1 MTERTAS
8 NNNHTHTHKT
18 YLSVNTSY
26 KYRLSLYFA
35 TCYTKGGNKL
45 TWICWLTLA
54 PGQGVLPYRPIR
66 GCAAGQGIVF
76 DLYVLKKVYN
86 LARVCPNQ
94 VI

>member
-1 MTERTAS
+1 MTERTSS
-8 NNNHTHTHKT
+8 NNNHTHTKT

-26 KYRLSLYFA
+26 KYFA
-35 TCYTKGGNKL
+35 ACYTKGGNKL

-54 PGQGVLPYRPIR
+54 PGEGVLPYRPIR

-76 DLYVLKKVYN
+76 DLYVLKKVHN
-86 LARVCPNQ
+86 LARVCPNR

>member
-1 MTERTAS
+1 MTDSTS
-8 NNNHTHTHKT
+8 GNNNHAHKKT
-18 YLSVNTSY
+18 YLSANTSY
-26 KYRLSLYFA
+26 KYRLSLYFS
-35 TCYTKGGNKL
+35 TCYLKGGNKL

-54 PGQGVLPYRPIR
+54 PGERVLPYRPIR

-86 LARVCPNQ
+86 LARVCPKR